1 MTDTM
6 TQIVQGPGDLPK
18 ALDRP
23 AQRLLGITALRRS
36 DDPLEILDQPRI
48 SRFQRPATSP
58 HTPHPT
64 IRCRADLIQSAANGA
79 TGKSR

>member
-36 DDPLEILDQPRI
+36 DDPLQILNQTRV
-48 SRFQRPATSP
+48 Q
-58 HTPHPT
+58 
-64 IRCRADLIQSAANGA
+64 
-79 TGKSR
+79 